1 MACARPGALFSASFV
16 GGTFRHKLIHL
27 GLQLFHQA
35 FGLFQ
40 GDSAAQLLVLPDLLS
55 MDLTGELIDGGGLAV
70 GEVEESSSQVVDEAA
85 ALSVTSRVPLLQ
97 LPIPLRAALVLKG
110 EWQ

>member
-1 MACARPGALFSASFV
+1 
-16 GGTFRHKLIHL
+16 
-27 GLQLFHQA
+27 
-35 FGLFQ
+35 
-40 GDSAAQLLVLPDLLS
+40 
-55 MDLTGELIDGGGLAV
+55 
-70 GEVEESSSQVVDEAA
+70 VDEAA